1 MKNLL
6 SVTMPGHSAS
16 ANPDPPSPARIRRR
30 LSARDLREIARAT
43 ARLNVAGIYAI
54 EMLGVK
60 VIFHNGRPAAGNDGA
75 PAQVQP
81 GPAGVQNPPPQPG
94 SRQQKRKARSDGRA
108 TRRRERLQQQQ
119 PHLQHPPG
127 LHQPGDLQT
136 QQQLHQQRQEPQPE
150 QEELQQPAQDKV
162 PPAQDEMEPERAAKR
177 GQPSTP
183 SQEGGL
189 PSPAAPRAKRALVLP
204 GPPPPSLPPS
214 PPSPHVTDGL
224 VATGR
229 DLQKRDA
236 SSVLANALV
245 HKPERPPQCTCCKEY
260 NERMFDV
267 KNQWCFGCHQENCED
282 SRKCNLC
289 KYLFRNL

>member
-1 MKNLL
+1 MR
-6 SVTMPGHSAS
+6 GHPTSTAS
-16 ANPDPPSPARIRRR
+16 DSPAPARFRRR
-30 LSARDLREIARAT
+30 LDGRDYREIERAM
-43 ARLNVAGIYAI
+43 ARLGVAGVYAI
-54 EMLGVK
+54 EMHGVK
-60 VIFHNGRPAAGNDGA
+60 VIFHNHRAAPEA
-75 PAQVQP
+75 QEIPAQV
-81 GPAGVQNPPPQPG
+81 PPQPAG
-94 SRQQKRKARSDGRA
+94 AQAAPPQPSGRLQKRKARSALRA

-119 PHLQHPPG
+119 VQMQHPPG
-127 LHQPGDLQT
+127 LQQPGDMHPQA
-136 QQQLHQQRQEPQPE
+136 QLIQQRQVPQPE
-150 QEELQQPAQDKV
+150 QDEMQQPAQEMV
-162 PPAQDEMEPERAAKR
+162 PPAQDEMEKERAAKR

-183 SQEGGL
+183 SQEDGM
-189 PSPAAPRAKRALVLP
+189 PSPAAPSAKRTLVLP

-267 KNQWCFGCHQENCED
+267 KNQWCFGCHEENCED

>member
-1 MKNLL
+1 
-6 SVTMPGHSAS
+6 MPGHSAS
-16 ANPDPPSPARIRRR
+16 ANSDPPTLARIRRR

-127 LHQPGDLQT
+127 LHQPEDLQAK
-136 QQQLHQQRQEPQPE
+136 QQLRTQRQETQPE
-150 QEELQQPAQDKV
+150 QNELQQPAQVAV
-162 PPAQDEMEPERAAKR
+162 PPAPDEMESERAAKR

-183 SQEGGL
+183 SHTDGM
-189 PSPAAPRAKRALVLP
+189 PSPAAPHAKRALVLP

-229 DLQKRDA
+229 ELQKRDA
-236 SSVLANALV
+236 SSVLANAPV
-245 HKPERPPQCTCCKEY
+245 TKAKKPPQCTCCKAY
-260 NERMFDV
+260 NERMYDV
-267 KNQWCFGCHQENCED
+267 KHQWCVDCHLQNCEYGCD
-282 SRKCNLC
+282 LC
-289 KYLFRNL
+289 GSQY